1 MMDDRKTSA
10 KANAKGHPR
19 TSARTNANGNASSPG
34 HHPQTTFKRSKS
46 NENLATRRSQVR
58 LAPLKQVKSHA
69 RISGLKRASSGVS
82 VIALD
87 QQSADEKVRRKQ
99 PAATSN
105 NRRISKFHVPGDD
118 EDDADDYEDTDEDA
132 PASAAADDAA
142 AAAAAP
148 TNGEN
153 ALKAKS
159 EVTLR
164 DDSDSPGLQLPLH
177 KSALAPPQ
185 ISNETVVAV
194 SSPESAATEVPRF
207 NEPHINGHVSS
218 SSTPESLHGNANS
231 GFAFKSIFDDNNNSS
246 WVDLERMSKG
256 SSLGSNGSAGSQS
269 SPKSAKSGLTTRT
282 QQRLWLQRQKSIDP
296 DFSNSG
302 LLDGQVNDDRKSYL
316 TMSGWSL
323 GEHGVQLTTDQ
334 RKVIDRIGKELN
346 SIRRFG
352 SPLAEAVDRC
362 RTLRKGVETVPLL
375 VPPKRSL
382 ITAESASQ
390 GLSQSLP
397 KRTTSLSAT
406 TLDKLA
412 DSANSGSPSSRKRTT
427 NGVAAADMGAVP
439 YLLSRMWSEGWQDK
453 EEAKE
458 EEESRSH
465 NNSQT
470 INSQAQVAAAH
481 LQRPVAGGTIKLA

>member
-1 MMDDRKTSA
+1 MDDRKA
-10 KANAKGHPR
+10 AVKGNAKGHPR
-19 TSARTNANGNASSPG
+19 TSTRTNANGNASSPG

-87 QQSADEKVRRKQ
+87 QQPTDEKARRKQ
-99 PAATSN
+99 PAATAGN

-118 EDDADDYEDTDEDA
+118 EDDEDDYEDTDEDA
-132 PASAAADDAA
+132 PASAAAKDK
-142 AAAAAP
+142 
-148 TNGEN
+148 N

-159 EVTLR
+159 ETTLR
-164 DDSDSPGLQLPLH
+164 DETDDPGLKPPLH
-177 KSALAPPQ
+177 KAALAPPQ

-194 SSPESAATEVPRF
+194 SSPESAATEI
-207 NEPHINGHVSS
+207 PHFSDNHANGQASS
-218 SSTPESLHGNANS
+218 ASTPESHNSSAES
-231 GFAFKSIFDDNNNSS
+231 GFAFKSIFDDNNKSS

-256 SSLGSNGSAGSQS
+256 SSLGSNGSTGSQS

-296 DFSNSG
+296 DFASSG
-302 LLDGQVNDDRKSYL
+302 LPDGQSNDGRKSIL

-352 SPLAEAVDRC
+352 SPLAESVDRC

-397 KRTTSLSAT
+397 KRATSLSAT

-412 DSANSGSPSSRKRTT
+412 DSSNSGSPSSRKRTT
-427 NGVAAADMGAVP
+427 NGIGAADMGAVP

-453 EEAKE
+453 EDAKE

-465 NNSQT
+465 YNNQT
-470 INSQAQVAAAH
+470 INSHAQVAAAH